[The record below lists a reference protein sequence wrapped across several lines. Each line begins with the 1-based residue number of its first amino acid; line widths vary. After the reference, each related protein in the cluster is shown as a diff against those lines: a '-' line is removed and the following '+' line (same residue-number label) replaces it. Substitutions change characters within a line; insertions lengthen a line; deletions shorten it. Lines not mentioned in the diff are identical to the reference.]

1 MGPAHHPSTT
11 PTTPHP
17 PLCSGNCPSAL
28 TGTYICSGTFE
39 VFVNGHSK
47 KGEEGGTRVLSL
59 VRVGVDLAREV
70 VGKPRRFSGGPG
82 VVQ

>member
-1 MGPAHHPSTT
+1 M
-11 PTTPHP
+11 
-17 PLCSGNCPSAL
+17 
-28 TGTYICSGTFE
+28 
-39 VFVNGHSK
+39 NGHSK